1 MRNSKRAKRQRIL
14 RAKPAARPTA
24 FTLLMYIVASA
35 FTGGMLL
42 VLVSGGSLVAF
53 LYYNHFPLDNLLA
66 LLAGTIIVMSFYRG
80 CAAWQQDLNEYHSR
94 MSGIQHAREFKNLN
108 GS

>member
-24 FTLLMYIVASA
+24 FTLLMHILAST

-42 VLVSGGSLVAF
+42 VLVVGGSLVAF

-66 LLAGTIIVMSFYRG
+66 LLVGTIIVMSFYRG

-94 MSGIQHAREFKNLN
+94 MSDIRQARDFKNLN

>member
-1 MRNSKRAKRQRIL
+1 MRNSKRARRQAIR

-24 FTLLMYIVASA
+24 FTLLMHIVASA
-35 FTGGMLL
+35 FSGGMLL
-42 VLVSGGSLVAF
+42 ILAFGASLVAF

-66 LLAGTIIVMSFYRG
+66 LLVGTIIVVSFYRG
-80 CAAWQQDLNEYHSR
+80 CVAWQHDLNEYHSR
-94 MSGIQHAREFKNLN
+94 MSDIAQAREFRNLN